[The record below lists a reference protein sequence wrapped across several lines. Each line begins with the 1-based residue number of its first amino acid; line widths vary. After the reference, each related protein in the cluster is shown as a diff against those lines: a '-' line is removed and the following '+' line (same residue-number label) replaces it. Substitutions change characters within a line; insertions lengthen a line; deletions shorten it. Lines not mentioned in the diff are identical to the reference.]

1 MRSLTGPVLDPCNHP
16 LFVAHGTKSYP
27 QWVHVLATE
36 DIYKRDEISEA
47 DSIET
52 RLADEIKRQTERQSA
67 EINRQTESQSAE
79 IELIKKQLEIL
90 TAHLNPKHR

>member
-1 MRSLTGPVLDPCNHP
+1 MRSLTGPTLDPCTHP

-47 DSIET
+47 ESIET
-52 RLADEIKRQTERQSA
+52 RLADEIKRQTEH
-67 EINRQTESQSAE
+67 QSAE

-90 TAHLNPKHR
+90 AAHLGPKHR

>member
-1 MRSLTGPVLDPCNHP
+1 MPIMRSLTGPVLDPCNHP

-67 EINRQTESQSAE
+67 EI
-79 IELIKKQLEIL
+79 ELIKKQLEIL